1 MKKEIEHLYNF
12 ADAIKRD
19 LIIRR
24 CSRDL
29 YHVQFENCG
38 VTQCIT
44 DSHIT
49 YMFGRGATIEDALL
63 DYAERISG
71 SILVDI
77 YNPYRMLKYTVPNL
91 IGDL

>member
-1 MKKEIEHLYNF
+1 MKKEIENLYNF

-38 VTQCIT
+38 VTLHSY

-49 YMFGRGATIEDALL
+49 YMHGRGATIEDALL

-77 YNPYRMLKYTVPNL
+77 YNPYRILKYTVPNL